1 MIDEW
6 NDFDFAE
13 GFFYSAGHAPVQS
26 ASLGGDNKV
35 YWQLFWESKD
45 ASNAGWADWAT
56 NTEADAWREKH
67 SSVMVCGGEGR
78 RGYDVYFPLGDEA
91 NWNGPTE
98 WVTYGHYCKYNDEN
112 GLDLLR
118 EAVGAPTASL
128 SKSSPFSSLYLQ

>member
-1 MIDEW
+1 
-6 NDFDFAE
+6 
-13 GFFYSAGHAPVQS
+13 
-26 ASLGGDNKV
+26 
-35 YWQLFWESKD
+35 
-45 ASNAGWADWAT
+45 
-56 NTEADAWREKH
+56 
-67 SSVMVCGGEGR
+67 MVCDGEGR

-118 EAVGAPTASL
+118 EASL